1 MWWKRSLKISMGLTH
16 ALISMLLSW
25 TKHTDRKGSTVRVV
39 LFDDNRAFDLIYQVI
54 PATKLTSLVITS
66 SIGGTGY
73 SSFLGGNLIKVGG
86 NKLTS
91 LMS

>member
-1 MWWKRSLKISMGLTH
+1 MGLTH

-54 PATKLTSLVITS
+54 PATKLTSLVITHMYP
-66 SIGGTGY
+66 T
-73 SSFLGGNLIKVGG
+73 
-86 NKLTS
+86 
-91 LMS
+91 